1 MERKD
6 LTPENE
12 ALLKLYND
20 NHEHKIKMEH
30 VEEIYVLDNILT
42 IIFGEYDDDGTFL
55 GYLGYDMDISSAK

>member
-1 MERKD
+1 MERKN

-20 NHEHKIKMEH
+20 THEYKIKMEH

-42 IIFGEYDDDGTFL
+42 IIFVEYDDDGTFL
-55 GYLGYDMDISSAK
+55 GYFGYDMDITDIK

>member
-6 LTPENE
+6 LTLDNE

-30 VEEIYVLDNILT
+30 VEEIYALDNILT
-42 IIFGEYDDDGTFL
+42 IIWAEYDDDGTFL
-55 GYLGYDMDISSAK
+55 GYLGYDMDISNVK

>member
-6 LTPENE
+6 VTPENE

-20 NHEHKIKMEH
+20 NNKHKIKMEH

-42 IIFGEYDDDGTFL
+42 IIWAEYEDDGIFL
-55 GYLGYDMDISSAK
+55 GYFGYDMDITDIK